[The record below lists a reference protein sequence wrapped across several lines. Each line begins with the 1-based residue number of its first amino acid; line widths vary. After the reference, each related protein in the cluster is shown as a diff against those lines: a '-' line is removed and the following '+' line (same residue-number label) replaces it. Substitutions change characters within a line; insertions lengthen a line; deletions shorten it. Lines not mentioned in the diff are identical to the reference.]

1 MKPHHRRSEHLG
13 ATLQLNLGGLKAQKT
28 ALGPIGGL
36 LETQIGEIEGKIRA
50 ARKELINELEK
61 NRRLLDGFAESNSV
75 NNKSWKLREES
86 AQLKNE
92 VEALEDRFNS
102 LKATHRHEIFGLR
115 EKEASF
121 ESYFRCQC
129 DKSKVIRQILQQG
142 STGGLCVCGVIL
154 RPIVALCSSPQPQP
168 RNLTINPHHFIH
180 SPSHANST
188 DIGYSTSG
196 SSSNASPSPANR
208 NLPLEMRGRPGNFLQ
223 SESSSD
229 TRLKRLSDVGVSV
242 TKSRLSSFK
251 RSLLHRPRFGQPGQ
265 TYLVRSGITRGR
277 SFCKKLEIPSKL
289 LSQENKRR
297 LSTVGE
303 SEEGSLRSLSKVKI
317 PWNTKKSDGENSG
330 SQERSKSRK
339 SIGRER
345 LERKLTRGSYLSKL
359 IINSNKSAYA
369 FSFDQ
374 LEDPVPCTVLEINQ
388 QSFRPEL
395 SKQVSDLQSDMSSD
409 IIVEIPTCKNTPNR
423 TSVATKTNLIA
434 NRSEEFVVPTMLE
447 TYQKL

>member
-1 MKPHHRRSEHLG
+1 MKLHHSRSEHIG
-13 ATLQLNLGGLKAQKT
+13 ATLQLNFSGHKAQKT
-28 ALGPIGGL
+28 ALGPIGGI
-36 LETQIGEIEGKIRA
+36 LETEIGEIEGKIRA
-50 ARKELINELEK
+50 ARKELINELER
-61 NRRLLDGFAESNSV
+61 NRRLLDGFDESNSV
-75 NNKSWKLREES
+75 NYQSWKLREES
-86 AQLKNE
+86 AQLRNE
-92 VEALEDRFNS
+92 VEALESRFKS
-102 LKATHRHEIFGLR
+102 LKATNRQEIFELK

-121 ESYFRCQC
+121 ESYFGCQC

-142 STGGLCVCGVIL
+142 STGGLCACGVIL
-154 RPIVALCSSPQPQP
+154 RPIVALCSSPQPH
-168 RNLTINPHHFIH
+168 NLTINPNQFIH

-196 SSSNASPSPANR
+196 SSSNATPSPANR
-208 NLPLEMRGRPGNFLQ
+208 NLPLEMRVRPGMFFQNEL
-223 SESSSD
+223 SSD
-229 TRLKRLSDVGVSV
+229 TRHKRLSDVGVSV

-251 RSLLHRPRFGQPGQ
+251 RSLLHRPRFTQPGQ

-277 SFCKKLEIPSKL
+277 SFCKKVEISSKL
-289 LSQENKRR
+289 SSQENKRR

-303 SEEGSLRSLSKVKI
+303 REEGSLRSLSKVKI
-317 PWNTKKSDGENSG
+317 PWNSRKSDGENSA

-388 QSFRPEL
+388 HFFKPEL
-395 SKQVSDLQSDMSSD
+395 NKQVSGLHSDMSSD
-409 IIVEIPTCKNTPNR
+409 IIVEVPTSKNTPNR
-423 TSVATKTNLIA
+423 TSVATKPNLIA
-434 NRSEEFVVPTMLE
+434 NQSEEFVVPTMLE